1 MKKKILAM
9 LMIMIMCVPFVT
21 PIQANA
27 ASQAY
32 REWSQADPEW
42 GSIHLG
48 SSQYTMKSSG
58 CLVTAIAMLICH
70 TGSAD
75 ASSFTPKTLVN
86 YLNNNGGFTS
96 GGALYW
102 AKVNGAA
109 DGFTLYE
116 SKVSMADMT
125 KAQKISTMAKYIKAG
140 YGVIISVRNG
150 GHWVALDRIEGDTV
164 YMMDP
169 GVSSTDLFDTYSESS
184 IDRLAIYKGKKS
196 GGTVSGT
203 SSNGSSDNNS
213 SGNSDKVIATGTVN
227 CSSLYVRS
235 GAGTGNSIITSI
247 SKGTKV
253 DILGEAKDSKGTKW
267 YKVKVSDKTGYACA
281 EYITVKSSSDSN
293 NNGSNDTAASGTGKV
308 NCSSL
313 NVRSGAGTKYDAVT
327 TISRNQEVTIKGIAK
342 DGNGDKWYSV
352 TFSKSG
358 KSYKG
363 YVYAEYITLTKTDSN
378 NGGNNSSDNTSDTMS
393 VPAVVNCDA
402 LNMRSGAGTSYSV
415 VTTLKKNTAVTIT
428 GEAKDSSGT
437 VWYKITAGSKKG
449 YVHSA
454 YLTKKNSNNSGSNS
468 GSGTDSNVSGKTM
481 KVAYDA
487 VNVRSGASTSKG
499 VVCVVYQN
507 ETVTVT
513 GQTKDSSGSLW
524 YKVKTSA
531 GKTGYIRSDLLKD
544 AGTSGSSD
552 TKKDDTK
559 DTTSDMKGQKMQVVD
574 DGVNMRSG
582 AGLSKS
588 VVEVIYM
595 EDTLTVLGEAKD
607 SDGTVWYKVKAQS
620 GNSGYIRSDMLKKV
634 SGSSESSKSDSKSDN
649 SSDSS
654 QTTTGYVIDG
664 SLNVRSG
671 AGTSYKVLVVLE
683 DGTKV
688 NIIEYVQ
695 DEDGDKWYHINVKYS
710 GTNYDGYVYAQY
722 IQTK

>member
-9 LMIMIMCVPFVT
+9 LMIMIMCVPFIT
-21 PIQANA
+21 PIRANA

-32 REWSQADPEW
+32 RTWSQADSEW

-109 DGFTLYE
+109 DGFSLYE
-116 SKVSMADMT
+116 SKVSLANMT
-125 KAQKISTMAKYIKAG
+125 KAQKISTMAQYVKNG

-150 GHWVALDRIEGDTV
+150 GHWVALDRIEGNTV
-164 YMMDP
+164 YMLDP
-169 GVSSTDLFDTYSESS
+169 GDSDTNLFDTYSESA
-184 IDRLAIYKGKKS
+184 IDRLAIYKGKHS
-196 GGTVSGT
+196 GGSVSGSVT
-203 SSNGSSDNNS
+203 DDSNNSGSSDT
-213 SGNSDKVIATGTVN
+213 VIATGTVN

-247 SKGTKV
+247 TKNTKV
-253 DILGEAKDSKGTKW
+253 DILGEAKDSNGTKW
-267 YKVKVSDKTGYACA
+267 YKVKVDGKTGYACA

-293 NNGSNDTAASGTGKV
+293 NSGSTDAASGTGKV

-313 NVRSGAGTKYDAVT
+313 NVRSGAGTKYDVVT
-327 TISRNQEVTIKGIAK
+327 TVSRNQAVTITGTSK
-342 DGNGDKWYSV
+342 DSSGDKWYSV

-363 YVYAEYITLTKTDSN
+363 YVYAEYITVTKSDSN
-378 NGGNNSSDNTSDTMS
+378 SNNSSNDNTSSDTMS
-393 VPAVVNCDA
+393 VAAVVNCDA
-402 LNMRSGAGTSYSV
+402 LNMRSGAGTNYSV
-415 VTTLKKNTAVTIT
+415 VTTLTKNTAVTIT
-428 GEAKDSSGT
+428 GEAKDSNGT
-437 VWYKITAGSKKG
+437 TWYKITVGSKTG
-449 YVHSA
+449 YVHSS
-454 YLTKKNSNNSGSNS
+454 YLTKKSSDSSDNNSSS
-468 GSGTDSNVSGKTM
+468 DSDVSGKTM

-487 VNVRSGASTSKG
+487 VNVRSGAGTSKG
-499 VVCVVYQN
+499 VVCVVYQD

-513 GQTKDSSGSLW
+513 GQSKDSSGNTW
-524 YKVKTSA
+524 YQIKTSS
-531 GKTGYIRSDLLKD
+531 GKTGYIRSDLLKAAD
-544 AGTSGSSD
+544 SNSSD
-552 TKKDDTK
+552 TKKDNTS
-559 DTTSDMKGQKMQVVD
+559 DTTSDMTGQKMQVTD

-582 AGLSKS
+582 AGLSYK
-588 VVEVIYM
+588 VVEVIYL

-607 SDGTVWYKVKAQS
+607 SNGTVWYKVKAQS
-620 GNSGYIRSDMLKKV
+620 GNSGYIRSDMLKKT
-634 SGSSESSKSDSKSDN
+634 SSSSDSKSD
-649 SSDSS
+649 SSSNNS
-654 QTTTGYVIDG
+654 QTSGYVVDG

-671 AGTSYKVLVVLE
+671 AGTSYKVLTVIPE
-683 DGTKV
+683 GTKV
-688 NIIEYVQ
+688 SIIESVK
-695 DEDGDKWYHINVKYS
+695 DGNGDKWYHIKVTYS
-710 GTNYDGYVYAQY
+710 GTNYDGYVYAAY
-722 IQTK
+722 IQN

>member
-9 LMIMIMCVPFVT
+9 LMIMILCVPFAA
-21 PIQANA
+21 PIKANA

-32 REWSQADPEW
+32 RTWSQSDSEW

-75 ASSFTPKTLVN
+75 ASSFTPKTLVT

-109 DGFTLYE
+109 DGFSLSE
-116 SKVSMADMT
+116 SKVSLANMT
-125 KAQKISTMAKYIKAG
+125 KAQKISTMAQYVKNG

-150 GHWVALDRIEGDTV
+150 GHWVALDRIEGNTV
-164 YMMDP
+164 YMLDP
-169 GVSSTDLFDTYSESS
+169 GDSSTDLFDTYSESA
-184 IDRLAIYKGKKS
+184 IDRLAIYKGKHS
-196 GGTVSGT
+196 GGSVSGSVT
-203 SSNGSSDNNS
+203 DDSNNS
-213 SGNSDKVIATGTVN
+213 GSSDKVIATGTVN

-247 SKGTKV
+247 SKNTKV
-253 DILGEAKDSKGTKW
+253 DILGEAKDSNGTKW
-267 YKVKVSDKTGYACA
+267 YKVKVDGKTGYACA
-281 EYITVKSSSDSN
+281 EYITVKSSSNSDN
-293 NNGSNDTAASGTGKV
+293 NNTTSASGTGKV

-313 NVRSGAGTKYDAVT
+313 NVRSGAGTKYDVVT
-327 TISRNQEVTIKGIAK
+327 TVSRNQAVTINGTAK
-342 DGNGDKWYSV
+342 DSDGDQWYSV

-363 YVYAEYITLTKTDSN
+363 YVYAEYITVTKSDSN
-378 NGGNNSSDNTSDTMS
+378 NNNNSSDNTASDTMS
-393 VPAVVNCDA
+393 VAAVVNCDA
-402 LNMRSGAGTSYSV
+402 LNMRSGAGTNYSV
-415 VTTLKKNTAVTIT
+415 VTTLSKNTAVTIT
-428 GEAKDSSGT
+428 GEAKDSNGT
-437 VWYKITAGSKKG
+437 TWYKITVGSKTG
-449 YVHSA
+449 YVHSS
-454 YLTKKNSNNSGSNS
+454 YLTKKSSGSSDNNSSS
-468 GSGTDSNVSGKTM
+468 DSDVSGKTM

-487 VNVRSGASTSKG
+487 VNVRSGAGTSKG
-499 VVCVVYQN
+499 VVCVVYQD

-513 GQTKDSSGSLW
+513 GQSKDSSGNTW
-524 YKVKTSA
+524 YKVKTSS
-531 GKTGYIRSDLLKD
+531 GKTGYIRSDLLKAAD
-544 AGTSGSSD
+544 SSSSD
-552 TKKDDTK
+552 TKKDDTS
-559 DTTSDMKGQKMQVVD
+559 DTSSDLKGQKMQVVD

-607 SDGTVWYKVKAQS
+607 DNGTVWYKVKAQS

-634 SGSSESSKSDSKSDN
+634 STSSDS
-649 SSDSS
+649 SSSSS
-654 QTTTGYVIDG
+654 QTTTGTVVDG

-671 AGTSYKVLVVLE
+671 AGTSYKVLVVIP

-688 NIIEYVQ
+688 SIIEYVQ
-695 DEDGDKWYHINVKYS
+695 DENGDKWYHIKVKYS
-710 GTNYDGYVYAQY
+710 GTNYDGYVYAEY
-722 IQTK
+722 IQS

>member
-42 GSIHLG
+42 GGIHLG
-48 SSQYTMKSSG
+48 ASQYTMKSSG

-116 SKVSMADMT
+116 SKVSMANMT
-125 KAQKISTMAKYIKAG
+125 KAQKISTMAKYIKDG

-150 GHWVALDRIEGDTV
+150 GHWVTLDRIEGDTV
-164 YMMDP
+164 YMLDP
-169 GVSSTDLFDTYSESS
+169 GVSSTNLFDTYSESS

-196 GGTVSGT
+196 GGTVSGNP
-203 SSNGSSDNNS
+203 SNGSSDNNS
-213 SGNSDKVIATGTVN
+213 SEDSDKVIATGTVN

-235 GAGTGNSIITSI
+235 GDGTGNSIITSI

-267 YKVKVSDKTGYACA
+267 YKVKVSGKTGYACA
-281 EYITVKSSSDSN
+281 EYITVSSS
-293 NNGSNDTAASGTGKV
+293 NGSDSGNDTTAASGTGKV

-313 NVRSGAGTKYDAVT
+313 NVRSGAGTKYDVVT
-327 TISRNQEVTIKGIAK
+327 TVSRNQAVTITGTTK
-342 DGNGDKWYSV
+342 DSSGDKWYSV

-363 YVYAEYITLTKTDSN
+363 YVYAEYITVTKNDSN
-378 NGGNNSSDNTSDTMS
+378 SNNSNNNSNDNTNQDTMS
-393 VPAVVNCDA
+393 IAAVVNCDA
-402 LNMRSGAGTSYSV
+402 LNMRSGAGTNYSV
-415 VTTLKKNTAVTIT
+415 VTTLTKNTAVTIT
-428 GEAKDSSGT
+428 AEAKDSNGT
-437 VWYKITAGSKKG
+437 LWYKITAGNKKG
-449 YVHSA
+449 YVHSS
-454 YLTKKNSNNSGSNS
+454 YLTKKNAGNSGNN
-468 GSGTDSNVSGKTM
+468 GSSSDTDSDVSGKTM

-513 GQTKDSSGSLW
+513 GQTKDSSGSIW

-544 AGTSGSSD
+544 ATTSGGNNS
-552 TKKDDTK
+552 KKDDTT

-607 SDGTVWYKVKAQS
+607 SNGTVWYKVKAQS
-620 GNSGYIRSDMLKKV
+620 GNSGYIRSDMLKKA
-634 SGSSESSKSDSKSDN
+634 STSSDGNKSDDGSESS
-649 SSDSS
+649 
-654 QTTTGYVIDG
+654 QTSTGYVIDG

-671 AGTSYKVLVVLE
+671 AGTSYKVLVVLDE
-683 DGTKV
+683 GTKV
-688 NIIEYVQ
+688 NITGNVQ
-695 DEDGDKWYHINVKYS
+695 DEDDDKWYHINVKYS

-722 IQTK
+722 IEIR

>member
-9 LMIMIMCVPFVT
+9 LMIMILCVPFAA
-21 PIQANA
+21 PIKANA

-32 REWSQADPEW
+32 RTWSQSDSEW

-75 ASSFTPKTLVN
+75 ASSFTPKTLVT

-109 DGFTLYE
+109 DGFSLSE
-116 SKVSMADMT
+116 SKVSLANMT
-125 KAQKISTMAKYIKAG
+125 KAQKISTMAQYVKNG

-150 GHWVALDRIEGDTV
+150 GHWVALDRIEGNTV
-164 YMMDP
+164 YMLDP
-169 GVSSTDLFDTYSESS
+169 GDSSTDLFDTYSESA
-184 IDRLAIYKGKKS
+184 IDRLAIYKGKHS
-196 GGTVSGT
+196 GGSVSGSVT
-203 SSNGSSDNNS
+203 DDSSNSGS
-213 SGNSDKVIATGTVN
+213 SDKVIATGTVN

-247 SKGTKV
+247 SKNTKV
-253 DILGEAKDSKGTKW
+253 DILGEAKDSNGTKW
-267 YKVKVSDKTGYACA
+267 YKVKVDGKTSYACA
-281 EYITVKSSSDSN
+281 EYITVKSSSNSDN
-293 NNGSNDTAASGTGKV
+293 NNTTSASGTGKV

-313 NVRSGAGTKYDAVT
+313 NVRSGAGTKYDVVT
-327 TISRNQEVTIKGIAK
+327 TVSRNQAVTINGTAK
-342 DGNGDKWYSV
+342 DSDGDQWYSV

-363 YVYAEYITLTKTDSN
+363 YVYAEYITVTKSDSSN
-378 NGGNNSSDNTSDTMS
+378 NNNNSSDNTASDTMS
-393 VPAVVNCDA
+393 VAAVVNCDA
-402 LNMRSGAGTSYSV
+402 LNMRSGAGTNYSV
-415 VTTLKKNTAVTIT
+415 VTTLSKNTAVTIT
-428 GEAKDSSGT
+428 GEAKDSNGT
-437 VWYKITAGSKKG
+437 TWYKITVGSKTG
-449 YVHSA
+449 YVHSS
-454 YLTKKNSNNSGSNS
+454 YLTKKSSGSSDNNSSS
-468 GSGTDSNVSGKTM
+468 DSDVSGKTM

-487 VNVRSGASTSKG
+487 VNVRSGAGTSKG
-499 VVCVVYQN
+499 VVCVVYQD

-513 GQTKDSSGSLW
+513 GQSKDSSGNTW
-524 YKVKTSA
+524 YKVKTSS
-531 GKTGYIRSDLLKD
+531 GKTGYIRSDLLKAAD
-544 AGTSGSSD
+544 SSSSD
-552 TKKDDTK
+552 TKKDDTS
-559 DTTSDMKGQKMQVVD
+559 DTSSDLKGQKMQVVD

-607 SDGTVWYKVKAQS
+607 DNGTVWYKVKAQS

-634 SGSSESSKSDSKSDN
+634 SASSDS
-649 SSDSS
+649 SSSSS
-654 QTTTGYVIDG
+654 QTTTGTVVDG

-671 AGTSYKVLVVLE
+671 AGTSYKVLVVIP

-688 NIIEYVQ
+688 SIIEYVQ
-695 DEDGDKWYHINVKYS
+695 DENGDKWYHIKVKYS
-710 GTNYDGYVYAQY
+710 GTNYDGYVYAEY
-722 IQTK
+722 IQS

>member
-9 LMIMIMCVPFVT
+9 LMIMILCVPFAA
-21 PIQANA
+21 PIKANA

-32 REWSQADPEW
+32 RTWSQSDSEW

-75 ASSFTPKTLVN
+75 ASSFTPQTLVT

-109 DGFTLYE
+109 DGFSLSE
-116 SKVSMADMT
+116 SKVSLANMT
-125 KAQKISTMAKYIKAG
+125 KAQKISTMAQYVKNG

-150 GHWVALDRIEGDTV
+150 GHWVALDRIEGNTV
-164 YMMDP
+164 YMLDP
-169 GVSSTDLFDTYSESS
+169 GDSSTDLFDTYSESA
-184 IDRLAIYKGKKS
+184 IDRLAIYKGKHS
-196 GGTVSGT
+196 GGSVSGSVT
-203 SSNGSSDNNS
+203 DDSSNSGS
-213 SGNSDKVIATGTVN
+213 SDKVIATGTVN

-247 SKGTKV
+247 SKNTKV
-253 DILGEAKDSKGTKW
+253 DILGEAKDSNGTKW
-267 YKVKVSDKTGYACA
+267 YKVKVDGKTGYACA
-281 EYITVKSSSDSN
+281 EYITVKSSSNSDN
-293 NNGSNDTAASGTGKV
+293 NNTTSASGTGKV

-313 NVRSGAGTKYDAVT
+313 NVRSGAGTKYDVVT
-327 TISRNQEVTIKGIAK
+327 TVSRNQAVTINGTAK
-342 DGNGDKWYSV
+342 DSDGDQWYSV

-363 YVYAEYITLTKTDSN
+363 YVYAEYITVTKSDSSN
-378 NGGNNSSDNTSDTMS
+378 NNNNSSDNTASDTMS
-393 VPAVVNCDA
+393 VAAVVNCDA
-402 LNMRSGAGTSYSV
+402 LNMRSGAGTNYSV
-415 VTTLKKNTAVTIT
+415 VTTLSKNTAVTIT
-428 GEAKDSSGT
+428 GEAKDSNGT
-437 VWYKITAGSKKG
+437 TWYKITVGSKTG
-449 YVHSA
+449 YVHSS
-454 YLTKKNSNNSGSNS
+454 YLTKKSSGSSDNNSSS
-468 GSGTDSNVSGKTM
+468 DSDVSGKTM

-487 VNVRSGASTSKG
+487 VNVRSGAGTSKG
-499 VVCVVYQN
+499 VVCVVYQD

-513 GQTKDSSGSLW
+513 GQSKDSSGNTW
-524 YKVKTSA
+524 YKVKTSS
-531 GKTGYIRSDLLKD
+531 GKTGYIRSDLLKSAD
-544 AGTSGSSD
+544 SSSSD
-552 TKKDDTK
+552 TKKDDTS
-559 DTTSDMKGQKMQVVD
+559 DTSSDLKGQKMQVVD

-607 SDGTVWYKVKAQS
+607 DNGTVWYKVKAQS

-634 SGSSESSKSDSKSDN
+634 SASSDS
-649 SSDSS
+649 SSSSS
-654 QTTTGYVIDG
+654 QTTTGTVVDG

-671 AGTSYKVLVVLE
+671 AGTSYKVLVVIP

-688 NIIEYVQ
+688 SIIEYVQ
-695 DEDGDKWYHINVKYS
+695 DENGDKWYHIKVKYS
-710 GTNYDGYVYAQY
+710 GTNYDGYVYAEY
-722 IQTK
+722 IQS